1 MGDLFDATPT
11 ERVSKVYFE
20 DKLFDTWT
28 HGRTILIGDGTF
40 IQQYLALQPPDE
52 LPFLFSLTL

>member
-20 DKLFDTWT
+20 DKLFETWN
-28 HGRTILIGDGTF
+28 HGRTVVIGDGMYHNTKNV
-40 IQQYLALQPPDE
+40 ALRYITVD
-52 LPFLFSLTL
+52 